1 MLKQTLVFTNPFRLS
16 LKNAQMVVTSK
27 EMPEEER
34 TIPIEDVGM
43 VIIENQMVSVTMPLL
58 NELVDAGVA
67 VVLCDK
73 KGMPHAMLQNLDGH
87 NLQGEFLRNQVE
99 VGEVLRKQLWKQI
112 VEAKIRNQSALLEK
126 LHGSGSLLKPY
137 YMNVKSG
144 DNDNREGLAARL
156 YWGALFGKDFTRDK
170 EGNGINSL
178 LNYGYT
184 VLRAATARALVS
196 AGLTPSLG
204 IFHHNRS
211 NAFPL
216 ADDLM
221 EPFRCIVEKT
231 IRTSFNR
238 GQFKV
243 SDFELHKGEYCLKR
257 EKNKDYSKIFFN
269 ALVPYK
275 MDIFKYIQTYYRCF
289 MAGKDESNYPTFIP

>member
-16 LKNAQMVVTSK
+16 LKNAQLVVTSK

-156 YWGALFGKDFTRDK
+156 YWGALFGKDFTRDR

-221 EPFRCIVEKT
+221 EPFRPFVDEIVYNLCEEDKM
-231 IRTSFNR
+231 
-238 GQFKV
+238 V
-243 SDFELHKGEYCLKR
+243 L
-257 EKNKDYSKIFFN
+257 NKDT
-269 ALVPYK
+269 K
-275 MDIFKYIQTYYRCF
+275 MELFGILTCDTFYPKVTRPLQIGLSITMASLAKCY
-289 MAGKDESNYPTFIP
+289 AGKQKSLSLPSLK

>member
-1 MLKQTLVFTNPFRLS
+1 MLKRTLVFTTPLQLS
-16 LKNAQMVVTSK
+16 LKNSQIVISFK
-27 EMPEEER
+27 EIPSE
-34 TIPIEDVGM
+34 TKTVPIEDVGM
-43 VIIENQMVSVTMPLL
+43 VIIENQMISVTLPLL

-67 VVLCDK
+67 VVLCDR
-73 KGMPHAMLQNLDGH
+73 KGLPHAMLQNMDGH

-126 LHGSGSLLKPY
+126 IHKMGDLLKPH

-144 DNDNREGLAARL
+144 DCDNREGIAARL
-156 YWGALFGKDFTRDK
+156 YWGALFGDDFVRDR
-170 EGNGINSL
+170 EQPGINAL

-184 VLRAATARALVS
+184 ILRAATARALVS

-221 EPFRCIVEKT
+221 EPYRPFVDEIVYHLCEEGK
-231 IRTSFNR
+231 
-238 GQFKV
+238 
-243 SDFELHKGEYCLKR
+243 FELNKDTKGELLGILSCDTYFPKVTRPLQIGLSITMASLAKCYAGEQKTLSLPMLK
-257 EKNKDYSKIFFN
+257 
-269 ALVPYK
+269 
-275 MDIFKYIQTYYRCF
+275 
-289 MAGKDESNYPTFIP
+289 

>member
-16 LKNAQMVVTSK
+16 LKNSQLVISQK
-27 EMPEEER
+27 EMPSEIR
-34 TIPIEDVGM
+34 TLPIEDIGM
-43 VIIENQMVSVTMPLL
+43 VIIENQMISISLPLL

-67 VVLCDK
+67 VVFCDR
-73 KGMPHAMLQNLDGH
+73 KGLPHAMLQNMDGN
-87 NLQGEFLRNQVE
+87 NLQGEFLRNQIG

-112 VEAKIRNQSALLEK
+112 VEAKIKNQSALLEK
-126 LHGSGSLLKPY
+126 LHGKGVLLKPF

-144 DNDNREGLAARL
+144 DSDNREGIAARL
-156 YWGALFGKDFTRDK
+156 YWGVMYGDDFLRDR
-170 EGNGINSL
+170 EGDGINAL

-216 ADDLM
+216 VDDLM
-221 EPFRCIVEKT
+221 EPYRPFVDEIVFHLCEEGKLELNKET
-231 IRTSFNR
+231 KSVLLGVLTCDTF
-238 GQFKV
+238 FPKV
-243 SDFELHKGEYCLKR
+243 TRPLQIGLSITMASLAKCY
-257 EKNKDYSKIFFN
+257 
-269 ALVPYK
+269 
-275 MDIFKYIQTYYRCF
+275 
-289 MAGKDESNYPTFIP
+289 AGKQKNLILPSLR

>member
-1 MLKQTLVFTNPFRLS
+1 MLKRTLVFTTPLQLS
-16 LKNAQMVVTSK
+16 LKNSQLVISIK
-27 EMPEEER
+27 ELPTETR
-34 TIPIEDVGM
+34 TVPIEDIGM
-43 VIIENQMVSVTMPLL
+43 VIIENQMISVTLPLL

-67 VVLCDK
+67 VVLCDR
-73 KGMPHAMLQNLDGH
+73 KGMPHAMLQNMDGH

-112 VEAKIRNQSALLEK
+112 VEAKIKNQSALLEK
-126 LHGSGSLLKPY
+126 IHKKGDLLKPH

-144 DNDNREGLAARL
+144 DSDNREGIAARS
-156 YWGALFGKDFTRDK
+156 YWGAMFGDDFARDR
-170 EGNGINSL
+170 EQPGINAL

-184 VLRAATARALVS
+184 ILRAATARALVS

-221 EPFRCIVEKT
+221 EPYRPFVDEIVYHLCEEGK
-231 IRTSFNR
+231 
-238 GQFKV
+238 
-243 SDFELHKGEYCLKR
+243 FELNKDTKGELLGILSCDTYFPKVTRPLQIGLSITMASLAKCYAGEQKLLTLPMLK
-257 EKNKDYSKIFFN
+257 
-269 ALVPYK
+269 
-275 MDIFKYIQTYYRCF
+275 
-289 MAGKDESNYPTFIP
+289 

>member
-16 LKNAQMVVTSK
+16 LRNAQLVIASK
-27 EMPEEER
+27 EMSEETR
-34 TIPIEDVGM
+34 TIPIEDIGV
-43 VIIENQMVSVTMPLL
+43 VIIENQMVSVTIPLL

-73 KGMPHAMLQNLDGH
+73 KGMPHAMLQNMDAN
-87 NLQGEFLRNQVE
+87 NLQGEFLRNQIE

-112 VEAKIRNQSALLEK
+112 VEAKIKNQSALLEK
-126 LHGSGSLLKPY
+126 LHGKGAQLKPL

-144 DNDNREGLAARL
+144 DSDNREGIAARL
-156 YWGALFGKDFTRDK
+156 YWGALYGNDFVRDR
-170 EGNGINSL
+170 EQDGINAL
-178 LNYGYT
+178 LNYGYS

-221 EPFRCIVEKT
+221 EPYRPFVDEIVYHLCEEGKMEINKET
-231 IRTSFNR
+231 
-238 GQFKV
+238 KV
-243 SDFELHKGEYCLKR
+243 ELIGVLTC
-257 EKNKDYSKIFFN
+257 DTFF
-269 ALVPYK
+269 AKVTRPLQIGLSITMASLAKCY
-275 MDIFKYIQTYYRCF
+275 
-289 MAGKDESNYPTFIP
+289 AGKQKNLSLPSLK

>member
-1 MLKQTLVFTNPFRLS
+1 MLKRTLVFTNLFRLS
-16 LKNAQMVVTSK
+16 LKNAQLVISTP
-27 EMPEEER
+27 EMPDEKR

-43 VIIENQMVSVTMPLL
+43 VIIENQQISITIPLL

-73 KGMPHAMLQNLDGH
+73 KGLPHAMLQNMDGN
-87 NLQGEFLRNQVE
+87 NLQGEFLRNQID

-112 VEAKIRNQSALLEK
+112 VEAKIKNQSALLEK
-126 LHGSGSLLKPY
+126 LHGKGTLLKPFY
-137 YMNVKSG
+137 ANVKSG
-144 DNDNREGLAARL
+144 DSDNREGIAARL
-156 YWGALFGKDFTRDK
+156 YWTALYGNDFVRDRAA
-170 EGNGINSL
+170 EGINAL

-216 ADDLM
+216 ADDMM
-221 EPFRCIVEKT
+221 EPYRPFVDEVVYHLCEEG
-231 IRTSFNR
+231 NL
-238 GQFKV
+238 
-243 SDFELHKGEYCLKR
+243 ELT
-257 EKNKDYSKIFFN
+257 KD
-269 ALVPYK
+269 VK
-275 MDIFKYIQTYYRCF
+275 MELIGILTCDTYFPMVTRPLQIGLSMTMASLAKCY
-289 MAGKDESNYPTFIP
+289 AGKQKSLSLPTLK

>member
-16 LKNAQMVVTSK
+16 MKNAQLVIASK
-27 EMPEEER
+27 EMPEEMR
-34 TIPIEDVGM
+34 TVPIEDVGM
-43 VIIENQMVSVTMPLL
+43 VIIENQMVSVTIPLL

-67 VVLCDK
+67 VVLCDR
-73 KGMPHAMLQNLDGH
+73 KGMPHAMLQNMDGN
-87 NLQGEFLRNQVE
+87 NLQGEFLRNQIE

-112 VEAKIRNQSALLEK
+112 VEAKIKNQSALLEK
-126 LHGSGSLLKPY
+126 LHGNGAQLKPL

-144 DNDNREGLAARL
+144 DSNNREGIAARL
-156 YWGALFGKDFTRDK
+156 YWGTLYGDDFTRDR
-170 EGNGINSL
+170 EEAGINAL
-178 LNYGYT
+178 LNYGYA

-221 EPFRCIVEKT
+221 EPYRPFVDEIVYHLCEEGKLELNKET
-231 IRTSFNR
+231 
-238 GQFKV
+238 KV
-243 SDFELHKGEYCLKR
+243 ELLGVLTC
-257 EKNKDYSKIFFN
+257 DTFFSKVTRPLQIGLSMTM
-269 ALVPYK
+269 ASLAKCY
-275 MDIFKYIQTYYRCF
+275 
-289 MAGKDESNYPTFIP
+289 AGKQKNLSMPTLK

>member
-16 LKNAQMVVTSK
+16 LKNAQLVAASK
-27 EMPEEER
+27 EMPEEVR

-43 VIIENQMVSVTMPLL
+43 VMIENQMVSVTMPLL

-73 KGMPHAMLQNLDGH
+73 KGLPHAMLQNLDGH

-112 VEAKIRNQSALLEK
+112 IEAKIRNQSALLEK
-126 LHGSGSLLKPY
+126 LHGRGALLKPY

-144 DNDNREGLAARL
+144 DSDNREGLAARL
-156 YWGALFGKDFTRDK
+156 YWGTLFGTDFTRSR
-170 EGNGINSL
+170 EGDDINAL

-204 IFHHNRS
+204 LFHHNRS

-221 EPFRCIVEKT
+221 EPYRPFVDEIVFRLCIE
-231 IRTSFNR
+231 
-238 GQFKV
+238 GQMEVNKETKMELIGVLTCDTFFPKV
-243 SDFELHKGEYCLKR
+243 TRPLQIGLSMTMASLAKCYAGTQKNLSLPSLK
-257 EKNKDYSKIFFN
+257 
-269 ALVPYK
+269 
-275 MDIFKYIQTYYRCF
+275 
-289 MAGKDESNYPTFIP
+289 

>member
-1 MLKQTLVFTNPFRLS
+1 MLKQTLVFTKPFRLS
-16 LKNAQMVVTSK
+16 LKNSQLVISPK
-27 EMPEEER
+27 ELPSETR
-34 TIPIEDVGM
+34 TLPIEDIGM
-43 VIIENQMVSVTMPLL
+43 VIIENQMISISMPLL
-58 NELVDAGVA
+58 NDLVDAGVA
-67 VVLCDK
+67 VVFCDR
-73 KGMPHAMLQNLDGH
+73 KGLPHAMLQNMDGN
-87 NLQGEFLRNQVE
+87 NLQGEFLRNQIE

-126 LHGSGSLLKPY
+126 LHGKGVLLKPF

-144 DNDNREGLAARL
+144 DSDNREGIAARL
-156 YWGALFGKDFTRDK
+156 YWGAMYGEDFLRDR
-170 EGNGINSL
+170 EGVGINAL

-221 EPFRCIVEKT
+221 EPYRPFVDEVVYHLCEEEKLELNKEAKGVLLSVLT
-231 IRTSFNR
+231 CDTF
-238 GQFKV
+238 FPKV
-243 SDFELHKGEYCLKR
+243 TRPLQIGLSITMASLAKCY
-257 EKNKDYSKIFFN
+257 
-269 ALVPYK
+269 
-275 MDIFKYIQTYYRCF
+275 
-289 MAGKDESNYPTFIP
+289 AGKQKNLLLPSLK

>member
-16 LKNAQMVVTSK
+16 LRNAQLVIASK
-27 EMPEEER
+27 EMSEETR
-34 TIPIEDVGM
+34 TIPIEDIGV
-43 VIIENQMVSVTMPLL
+43 VIIENQMVSVTIPLL

-73 KGMPHAMLQNLDGH
+73 KGMPHAMLQNMDAN
-87 NLQGEFLRNQVE
+87 NLQGEFLRNQIE

-112 VEAKIRNQSALLEK
+112 VEAKIKNQSALLEK
-126 LHGSGSLLKPY
+126 LHGKGAQLKPL

-144 DNDNREGLAARL
+144 DSDNREGIAARL
-156 YWGALFGKDFTRDK
+156 YWGALFGEDFTRDR
-170 EGNGINSL
+170 EENGINAL

-221 EPFRCIVEKT
+221 EPYRPFVDEVVYHLCEEGKMEINKKTKVELIGVLT
-231 IRTSFNR
+231 CDTF
-238 GQFKV
+238 FAKV
-243 SDFELHKGEYCLKR
+243 TRPLQIGLSITMASLAKCY
-257 EKNKDYSKIFFN
+257 
-269 ALVPYK
+269 
-275 MDIFKYIQTYYRCF
+275 
-289 MAGKDESNYPTFIP
+289 AGKQKNLSLPSLK

>member
-16 LKNAQMVVTSK
+16 LKNAQLVVASR
-27 EMPEEER
+27 EMPEETR

-43 VIIENQMVSVTMPLL
+43 VIIDNQMISVTIPLL
-58 NELVDAGVA
+58 NELVDSGVA
-67 VVLCDK
+67 VVLCDR
-73 KGMPHAMLQNLDGH
+73 KGMPHAMLQNMDGN
-87 NLQGEFLRNQVE
+87 NLQGEFLRNQIE

-126 LHGSGSLLKPY
+126 QHSKGALLKPF
-137 YMNVKSG
+137 YMNVKTG
-144 DNDNREGLAARL
+144 DSDNREGIAARL
-156 YWGALFGKDFTRDK
+156 YWGELFGGDFVRDR
-170 EGNGINSL
+170 EGGGVNAL

-221 EPFRCIVEKT
+221 EPYRPFVDEVVFHLCQEGKLDLNKETKT
-231 IRTSFNR
+231 ELLGVLTCDTF
-238 GQFKV
+238 FPKV
-243 SDFELHKGEYCLKR
+243 TRPLQIGLSITMASLAKCY
-257 EKNKDYSKIFFN
+257 
-269 ALVPYK
+269 
-275 MDIFKYIQTYYRCF
+275 
-289 MAGKDESNYPTFIP
+289 AGKQKKLSLPSLK

>member
-16 LKNAQMVVTSK
+16 LKNAQLVIASK
-27 EMPEEER
+27 EMPEEMR
-34 TIPIEDVGM
+34 TIPIEDIGM
-43 VIIENQMVSVTMPLL
+43 VIIENQMISISIPLL
-58 NELVDAGVA
+58 NELVDAGAA

-73 KGMPHAMLQNLDGH
+73 KGMPHAMLQNMDGN
-87 NLQGEFLRNQVE
+87 NLQGEFLRNQIE

-112 VEAKIRNQSALLEK
+112 VEAKIKNQSALLEK
-126 LHGSGSLLKPY
+126 LHGKGAQLKPL

-144 DNDNREGLAARL
+144 DSDNREGIAARL
-156 YWGALFGKDFTRDK
+156 YWGALFGEDFIRDRE
-170 EGNGINSL
+170 EGGINAL

-221 EPFRCIVEKT
+221 EPYRPFVDEVVYHLCEEGKMEINKETKVELIGVLT
-231 IRTSFNR
+231 CDTFLA
-238 GQFKV
+238 KV
-243 SDFELHKGEYCLKR
+243 TRPLQIGLSITMASLAKCY
-257 EKNKDYSKIFFN
+257 
-269 ALVPYK
+269 
-275 MDIFKYIQTYYRCF
+275 
-289 MAGKDESNYPTFIP
+289 AGKQKNLSLPSLK

>member
-16 LKNAQMVVTSK
+16 LKNAQLVVASK
-27 EMPEEER
+27 EMPEEVR

-43 VIIENQMVSVTMPLL
+43 VMIENQMVSITIPLL

-67 VVLCDK
+67 VVLCDR
-73 KGMPHAMLQNLDGH
+73 KGLPHAMLQNLDGH

-112 VEAKIRNQSALLEK
+112 VEVKIRNQSALLEK
-126 LHGSGSLLKPY
+126 LHGRGALLKPY

-144 DNDNREGLAARL
+144 DSDNREGLAARL
-156 YWGALFGKDFTRDK
+156 YWGALFGTDFTRDR
-170 EGNGINSL
+170 EGDGINSL

-216 ADDLM
+216 ADDMM
-221 EPFRCIVEKT
+221 EPYRPFVDEIVFRLCTEGKMEVNKETKI
-231 IRTSFNR
+231 
-238 GQFKV
+238 
-243 SDFELHKGEYCLKR
+243 ELISVLTC
-257 EKNKDYSKIFFN
+257 DTFFLN
-269 ALVPYK
+269 VTRPLQIGLSMTMASLAKCY
-275 MDIFKYIQTYYRCF
+275 
-289 MAGKDESNYPTFIP
+289 AGKQKNLSLPSLK

>member
-16 LKNAQMVVTSK
+16 LKNAQLVIASK
-27 EMPEEER
+27 EMPDETR

-43 VIIENQMVSVTMPLL
+43 VIIENQKVSITVPLL
-58 NELVDAGVA
+58 NELVDVGVA
-67 VVLCDK
+67 VVLCDR
-73 KGMPHAMLQNLDGH
+73 KGMPHAMLQNMDGH
-87 NLQGEFLRNQVE
+87 NLQGEFLRNQIG

-112 VEAKIRNQSALLEK
+112 VEGKIRNQASLLEK
-126 LHGSGSLLKPY
+126 LHGRGDMLKPY

-144 DNDNREGLAARL
+144 DSDNREGIAARL
-156 YWGALFGKDFTRDK
+156 YWSTLFGEDFERDRD
-170 EGNGINSL
+170 GDGINTL

-221 EPFRCIVEKT
+221 EPFRPFVDEVVYRLCGKGRLELNKEAKVELLGVLT
-231 IRTSFNR
+231 C
-238 GQFKV
+238 
-243 SDFELHKGEYCLKR
+243 D
-257 EKNKDYSKIFFN
+257 
-269 ALVPYK
+269 
-275 MDIFKYIQTYYRCF
+275 TYYPSVTRPLQIGLSMTMASLAKCY
-289 MAGKDESNYPTFIP
+289 AGKQKNLSLPKLK

>member
-16 LKNAQMVVTSK
+16 LKNAQLVIASK
-27 EMPEEER
+27 EMPEEMR
-34 TIPIEDVGM
+34 TIPIEDIGM
-43 VIIENQMVSVTMPLL
+43 VIIENQMISISIPLL
-58 NELVDAGVA
+58 NELVDAGAA

-73 KGMPHAMLQNLDGH
+73 KGMPHAMLQNMDGN
-87 NLQGEFLRNQVE
+87 NLQGEFLRNQIE

-112 VEAKIRNQSALLEK
+112 VAAKIKNQSALLEK
-126 LHGSGSLLKPY
+126 LHGKGAQLKPL

-144 DNDNREGLAARL
+144 DSDNREGIAARL
-156 YWGALFGKDFTRDK
+156 YWGALFGEDFIRDRE
-170 EGNGINSL
+170 EGGINAL

-221 EPFRCIVEKT
+221 EPYRPFVDEVVYHLCEEGKMEINKETKVELIGVLT
-231 IRTSFNR
+231 CDTF
-238 GQFKV
+238 FAKV
-243 SDFELHKGEYCLKR
+243 TRPLQIGLSITMASLAKCY
-257 EKNKDYSKIFFN
+257 
-269 ALVPYK
+269 
-275 MDIFKYIQTYYRCF
+275 
-289 MAGKDESNYPTFIP
+289 AGKQKNLSLPSLK